1 MAAYGT
7 PEVIESDHGT
17 RCTGTMVKCCTEENN
32 IEWQFH
38 PPYNVTGAGLIECYN
53 SIRKA
58 ALRTDSQSLQ
68 GWTKRNPTGPE

>member
-32 IEWQFH
+32 IEWRFH
-38 PPYNVTGAGLIECYN
+38 VAYHPMGAGLIEHYN
-53 SIRKA
+53 GILKA
-58 ALRTDSQSLQ
+58 A
-68 GWTKRNPTGPE
+68 P